1 MHSRRIEPIKRSTC
15 AFCLGEQWSGRAIS
29 DTQATQTSLHDFP
42 MDGITVSNEIFRCLI
57 PGKRLDNLLRDPL
70 RSRMRRHRM
79 MNQPP
84 PTVA

>member
-1 MHSRRIEPIKRSTC
+1 
-15 AFCLGEQWSGRAIS
+15 
-29 DTQATQTSLHDFP
+29 

-79 MNQPP
+79 MNLSWSRKTGQGAKVYS
-84 PTVA
+84 TG